1 MLLNE
6 LTFAGNAGKDALDK
20 TTNSGTRIVTFTL
33 CHTQKSKLGGADK
46 STWIT
51 VKAFSWAA
59 DTAAKIRKGM
69 NVFVRGPL
77 SVEEYTSKEGLK
89 KTSVCLI
96 ANSIG
101 ILEKGAPRAY
111 EQETEQVAQTQT
123 AGYFYNPDD
132 LSDIPF

>member
-1 MLLNE
+1 MLINE
-6 LTFAGNAGKDALDK
+6 LTFAGNAGKDAVDK
-20 TTNSGTRIVTFTL
+20 TTANGTRIVTFSL
-33 CHTQKSKLGGADK
+33 CHTQKGKQGSPDK

-59 DTAAKIRKGM
+59 ETAARIKKGM
-69 NVFVRGPL
+69 NVYVKGPL
-77 SVEEYTSKEGLK
+77 SVDEYVGQDGAK

-101 ILEKGAPRAY
+101 IIEKGEHRTA
-111 EQETEQVAQTQT
+111 EHVKETASI
-123 AGYFYNPDD
+123 GFLYNPDD